1 MKLRS
6 SVTYFFYIFSF
17 FRFQALRERAASLES
32 EEREWQGEVREEEE
46 RETYTQNN
54 FANEESTPPL
64 SPTIVRE
71 ESERS
76 NVIKTTKK
84 VRGRPKKIQEEAR
97 KWSDEETFVF
107 IELWSSHDILF
118 NPRNPRYHIRDENA
132 KALEAV
138 RTELHNK
145 GMDVS
150 VKQIQNKFLSLKSY
164 FSRERG
170 KINAS
175 RKSGAGA
182 DEVYDCK
189 WKFFKQLS
197 FLDEHMAPR
206 HHVSNIL
213 GTPGRSDNAVT
224 SDRSTLKSERLAK
237 NRRLDKTE
245 KLMETAVE
253 YLKQPQPI
261 PTVPQKDDDDVFS
274 EMISRMLKVKNNQ
287 CKDFL
292 KLNIQ
297 QLILQA
303 TYNQTNQQLPTM
315 NPQHPTQMTSQLTRS
330 TPMQR
335 YQSAHQMASPSNSL
349 SMSRE

>member
-1 MKLRS
+1 LINSETKIISYL
-6 SVTYFFYIFSF
+6 FFLTFFLF

-76 NVIKTTKK
+76 NVIKTIKK

-145 GMDVS
+145 GIDVS

-245 KLMETAVE
+245 KLMETA
-253 YLKQPQPI
+253 I

-315 NPQHPTQMTSQLTRS
+315 NPQPKIDINAKIPKRAPNGKS
-330 TPMQR
+330 
-335 YQSAHQMASPSNSL
+335 
-349 SMSRE
+349 E